1 MSKQTAYEFIK
12 QFFAIP
18 EEQGPVERKSY
29 KRFKAAVAAEGVNE
43 DTLRKL
49 FEAATGKTATYV
61 PHCNVNPTVLREY
74 RRHAMAIVDA
84 MDGKLT
90 SVTDLAERAG
100 VHYKTRTRM
109 WGASGRAAYE
119 NDPVRKCLHEMGKA
133 GIIGMVEV
141 TTCGKCAIR
150 LYNAI

>member
-1 MSKQTAYEFIK
+1 MSKQTAYEFIE

-18 EEQGPVERKSY
+18 EEDEPVERKSY
-29 KRFKAAVAAEGVNE
+29 KRFKAAVAAEGVSE

-61 PHCNVNPTVLREY
+61 PYCNVNPETRREN
-74 RRHAMAIVDA
+74 RKAAMAIVDA
-84 MDGKLT
+84 MSGKPS
-90 SVTDLAERAG
+90 SVTDLANRAKVNFYYNG
-100 VHYKTRTRM
+100 WNVIHRVGSYK
-109 WGASGRAAYE
+109 
-119 NDPVRKCLHEMGKA
+119 NDAVRKCLHEMGEA

-141 TTCGKCAIR
+141 STCGKCAIR

>member
-1 MSKQTAYEFIK
+1 MSKQTAYEFIE

-29 KRFKAAVAAEGVNE
+29 KRFKAAVAAEGVSE
-43 DTLRKL
+43 DTLRTL

-61 PHCNVNPTVLREY
+61 PYCNVSPTVLRNNC
-74 RRHAMAIVDA
+74 HQAKAIIDA
-84 MDGKLT
+84 MDGKPA
-90 SVTDLAERAG
+90 SVSDLALRAG
-100 VHYKTRTRM
+100 MTATVWTQMGYAPK
-109 WGASGRAAYE
+109 AYE
-119 NDPVRKCLHEMGKA
+119 NDSVRKCLHEMGKA

-150 LYNAI
+150 LYNAL

>member
-1 MSKQTAYEFIK
+1 MSKQTAYEFIE

-29 KRFKAAVAAEGVNE
+29 KRFKAAVAAEGVSE

-61 PHCNVNPTVLREY
+61 PYRNVSPTVLRTY
-74 RRHAMAIVDA
+74 RRQAEAIVDA
-84 MDGKLT
+84 MDSKPA
-90 SVTDLAERAG
+90 SVSDLALRAG
-100 VHYKTRTRM
+100 VTGTLWTQMGYAPK
-109 WGASGRAAYE
+109 AYE
-119 NDPVRKCLHEMGKA
+119 NDSVRKCLHEMGKA